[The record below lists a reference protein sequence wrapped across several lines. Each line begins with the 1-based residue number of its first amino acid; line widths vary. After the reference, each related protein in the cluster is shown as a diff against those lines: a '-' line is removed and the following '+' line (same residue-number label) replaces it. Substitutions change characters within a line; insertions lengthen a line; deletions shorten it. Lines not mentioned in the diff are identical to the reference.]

1 MKKMLVLFF
10 ALVMVSMVSIISSAS
25 AEDQYSGN
33 LIPVMTSATTPSGI
47 VTSSTEYSGT
57 PAWKAFDGNKL
68 YYDGSTYRA
77 WGTNSSTGWIAY
89 EFPTAKIISKYVIY
103 YGTQNANGYVNA
115 INPKN
120 WTFEGTI
127 DGNNWVVLDTQTNIT
142 SWITGQEKAFTFINN
157 TPYKRYRINISEK
170 NGTSNGTVNLT
181 VHEIAMMEKINTVP
195 DATTLSVVAGNA
207 QITLTWPAV
216 TGATGYNIK
225 RSTTA
230 GGPYTTVATNVY
242 GSPYTDTTVTNGT
255 TYYYV
260 VTAVNTG
267 GESTNSNEASATP
280 TAPAATN
287 RALLV
292 ITLVSGLEKEYDLS
306 MTEVN
311 SFTTWYAAR
320 AAGTGAEVY
329 TINKSFN
336 KASFL
341 TRKDNIAFNKIEL
354 YEVNEYTPAP

>member
-1 MKKMLVLFF
+1 MKSFLSVFLLAAVLFLIVPFSSVF
-10 ALVMVSMVSIISSAS
+10 AYPGGLLDGKPMNITNLSNTTSVPTTIDSTTMLLTDNNESTSVTGGFGRYTWYEFQSDQTISSYKYKDDNSRCSLRFFDANGTQIGTTFTATGDGVQHNISTVKTGVRKVVCVNSTTNIFNEFDVFPGVVGSNPLPQNPSLVAAS
-25 AEDQYSGN
+25 EN
-33 LIPVMTSATTPSGI
+33 
-47 VTSSTEYSGT
+47 
-57 PAWKAFDGNKL
+57 
-68 YYDGSTYRA
+68 
-77 WGTNSSTGWIAY
+77 
-89 EFPTAKIISKYVIY
+89 AKI
-103 YGTQNANGYVNA
+103 
-115 INPKN
+115 
-120 WTFEGTI
+120 
-127 DGNNWVVLDTQTNIT
+127 VL
-142 SWITGQEKAFTFINN
+142 SW
-157 TPYKRYRINISEK
+157 P
-170 NGTSNGTVNLT
+170 TV
-181 VHEIAMMEKINTVP
+181 
-195 DATTLSVVAGNA
+195 S
-207 QITLTWPAV
+207 
-216 TGATGYNIK
+216 GATGYNIK

-230 GGPYTTVATNVY
+230 GGPYTTVASNVY
-242 GSPYTDTTVTNGT
+242 ASPYTDTTVTNGT

-260 VTAVNTG
+260 VTALNAG
-267 GESTNSNEASATP
+267 GESGNSNEASATP
-280 TAPAATN
+280 QGTVTPPTGN